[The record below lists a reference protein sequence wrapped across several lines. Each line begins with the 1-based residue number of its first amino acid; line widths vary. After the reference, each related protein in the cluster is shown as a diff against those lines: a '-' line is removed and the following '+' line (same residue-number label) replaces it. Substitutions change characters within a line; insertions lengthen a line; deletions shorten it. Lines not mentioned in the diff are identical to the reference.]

1 MNVKRVLGI
10 CVLCVSVSLTT
21 NAQNNEFEKAYNAF
35 RQQAIKEYE
44 DFREKANKEYADFMR
59 QAWKSYQSLPEIPKP
74 KDEPPV
80 PPTPYPMEDKDE
92 PIKDTP
98 KPYEEVVPI
107 TEPDPQPKPVAPI
120 REQPQPEEH
129 YFKFNFFQTE
139 CKVRLDEN
147 HRFALK
153 DCQMNTLAD
162 AWEYLSGSEYNNVI
176 RDCLELRIR
185 HRLCDWAYLL
195 MLQELSDAYFGR
207 ETNESALLCAYLYC
221 QSGYQMRLGLGNNRL
236 YLLVASKHQIYESGY
251 WEIDGMF
258 YYPFNCQEQSL
269 EICGAS
275 FPNEQPLSLLV
286 NESPLLVEKPTES
299 RVLQAEYFPDAR
311 ANVASDENLISFF
324 ATYPTSM
331 LDDNF
336 CTRWSFYANTPMSE
350 RIKKQLYPSLQ
361 KAIQG
366 RSQYEAANVLLNFV
380 QTAFVYEYDDK
391 VWGGDRAFF
400 AEESLYYPYCDCE
413 DRSILFSRL
422 VRDLLGL
429 KVLLVYYPGHL
440 ATAVCFTDNVTGDY
454 ISLNN
459 QKYVVCDP
467 TYIGAPVG
475 ATMPDMDNGKAKVI
489 LLQTR

>member
-162 AWEYLSGSEYNNVI
+162 TWEYLSGSEYNNVI

-195 MLQELSDAYFGR
+195 MLQELSDAYLGR
-207 ETNESALLCAYLYC
+207 GTNESALLCAYLYC

-299 RVLQAEYFPDAR
+299 RVLQAEYFQNAR
-311 ANVASDENLISFF
+311 AEITSDENLISFF

-489 LLQTR
+489 LLQ

>member
-1 MNVKRVLGI
+1 MNMKRELGI
-10 CVLCVSVSLTT
+10 FVFVVMSLSAK
-21 NAQNNEFEKAYNAF
+21 AQVNGFEEAYKAF
-35 RQQAIKEYE
+35 RQQAIADYE
-44 DFREKANKEYADFMR
+44 SFRDKVNKEYAEFMR
-59 QAWKSYQSLPEIPKP
+59 QAWQSYQALPEIPKP

-80 PPTPYPMEDKDE
+80 PPTPYPEDDKDD

-98 KPYEEVVPI
+98 KPYEEVIPI
-107 TEPDPQPKPVAPI
+107 TEPEPQPKPVEPI
-120 REQPQPEEH
+120 REQPQPEEN
-129 YFKFNFFQTE
+129 YFKFSFFQTE
-139 CKVRLDEN
+139 CRVRLDES

-153 DCQMNTLAD
+153 DCQINTLAN
-162 AWEYLSGSEYNNVI
+162 AWERLAGSEYNNAI

-195 MLQELSDAYFGR
+195 MLQELSDAYCRQG
-207 ETNESALLCAYLYC
+207 TSESTLLCAYLYC

-236 YLLVASKHQIYESGY
+236 YLLVASKHQIYDSGY

-258 YYPFNCQEQSL
+258 YYPFNCQEESL

-286 NESPLLVEKPTES
+286 NESPLLVEKVAQP
-299 RVLQAEYFPDAR
+299 RVLQSERYP
-311 ANVASDENLISFF
+311 NVKTEIASDENLVSFF

-336 CTRWSFYANTPMSE
+336 CTRWSFYANTPLNE
-350 RIKKQLYPSLQ
+350 RMKKQLYPSLQ
-361 KAIQG
+361 KSIQSK
-366 RSQYEAANVLLNFV
+366 SQHEAANVLLNFV

-459 QKYVVCDP
+459 QKFVVCDP

-475 ATMPDMDNGKAKVI
+475 VTMPDMDNANAKVI
-489 LLQTR
+489 LLK

>member
-1 MNVKRVLGI
+1 MDIKRRLG
-10 CVLCVSVSLTT
+10 LCVWLAVVSLTIH
-21 NAQNNEFEKAYNAF
+21 AQVNSFEEAYKAF
-35 RQQAIKEYE
+35 RQQTIDSYE
-44 DFREKANKEYADFMR
+44 DFRSKVNKEYADFMR
-59 QAWKSYQSLPEIPKP
+59 QVWKSYQVLPEIPKP

-80 PPTPYPMEDKDE
+80 PPTPYPQEDKDE

-98 KPYEEVVPI
+98 QPYEEIIPI
-107 TEPDPQPKPVAPI
+107 VEPEPQPKPVAPI
-120 REQPQPEEH
+120 REQPQPEEE
-129 YFKFNFFQTE
+129 FFCFSFFQTAF
-139 CKVRLDEN
+139 KVRLNES

-162 AWEYLSGSEYNNVI
+162 AWEKLAGSEYNNVI

-195 MLQELSDAYFGR
+195 MLQELSDAYFGKN
-207 ETNESALLCAYLYC
+207 TNESALLCAYLYC
-221 QSGYQMRLGLGNNRL
+221 QSGYQMRLGLGNNHL

-269 EICGAS
+269 EICEAS
-275 FPNEQPLSLLV
+275 FPNEKPLSLLV
-286 NESPLLVEKPTES
+286 NESPLFIERPTKL
-299 RVLQAEYFPDAR
+299 RTLQSENYPSVKADIS
-311 ANVASDENLISFF
+311 SDENLVNFF

-331 LDDNF
+331 LGDNF
-336 CTRWSFYANTPMSE
+336 CTRWSFYANTPMSD
-350 RIKKQLYPSLQ
+350 RMKTQLYPLLKS
-361 KAIQG
+361 AIQG
-366 RSQYEAANVLLNFV
+366 RSQHEAVDMLLNFV

-400 AEESLYYPYCDCE
+400 AEESLYYPFCDCE

-422 VRDLLGL
+422 VRDLVGV

-440 ATAVCFTDNVTGDY
+440 ATAVCFTEKVSGDY
-454 ISLNN
+454 ILLDNR
-459 QKYVVCDP
+459 KYVVCDP

-475 ATMPDMDNGKAKVI
+475 ITMPDMDNNTAKVI
-489 LLQTR
+489 LLK

>member
-1 MNVKRVLGI
+1 MNMKRVLGI
-10 CVLCVSVSLTT
+10 CVLCVSAFLTT
-21 NAQNNEFEKAYNAF
+21 NAQNNGFEKAYNAF

-59 QAWKSYQSLPEIPKP
+59 LVWKSYQSLPEIPKP

-92 PIKDTP
+92 PIKNTP

-107 TEPDPQPKPVAPI
+107 TEPEPQPKPVSPI

-139 CKVRLDEN
+139 CKVRLDES
-147 HRFALK
+147 HRFTLN
-153 DCQMNTLAD
+153 DCHINTLAN
-162 AWEYLSGSEYNNVI
+162 AWERLAGNEYNNAI
-176 RDCLELRIR
+176 RDCLELRIH
-185 HRLCDWAYLL
+185 HRLCDWGYLL
-195 MLQELSDAYFGR
+195 MLQELSDAYLGR

-286 NESPLLVEKPTES
+286 NESPLLVQKPTES
-299 RVLQAEYFPDAR
+299 RVLQAKYFSDAR
-311 ANVASDENLISFF
+311 AEVTSDENLISFF

-336 CTRWSFYANTPMSE
+336 CTRWSFYANTPM
-350 RIKKQLYPSLQ
+350 R
-361 KAIQG
+361 
-366 RSQYEAANVLLNFV
+366 
-380 QTAFVYEYDDK
+380 
-391 VWGGDRAFF
+391 
-400 AEESLYYPYCDCE
+400 
-413 DRSILFSRL
+413 
-422 VRDLLGL
+422 
-429 KVLLVYYPGHL
+429 
-440 ATAVCFTDNVTGDY
+440 
-454 ISLNN
+454 
-459 QKYVVCDP
+459 
-467 TYIGAPVG
+467 
-475 ATMPDMDNGKAKVI
+475 NG
-489 LLQTR
+489 

>member
-1 MNVKRVLGI
+1 MDMKRVLGI
-10 CVLCVSVSLTT
+10 GAMLAIVSVTAK
-21 NAQNNEFEKAYNAF
+21 AQVNEFEKAYHAF
-35 RQQAIKEYE
+35 RKQAVKEYA

-59 QAWKSYQSLPEIPKP
+59 QAWERHQALPEIPKP

-80 PPTPYPMEDKDE
+80 PPTPYPKDDKGQ

-107 TEPDPQPKPVAPI
+107 TEPEPQPKPVAPI
-120 REQPQPEEH
+120 HEQPQPEEK
-129 YFKFNFFQTE
+129 YFNFSFFQTA
-139 CKVRLDEN
+139 CKVRLNEN

-153 DCQMNTLAD
+153 DCQLNTLSN
-162 AWEYLSGSEYNNVI
+162 AWERLSKSEYNNVI

-185 HRLCDWAYLL
+185 HQLCDWGYLL
-195 MLQELSDAYFGR
+195 MLQELSDAYFGKA
-207 ETNESALLCAYLYC
+207 TNESTLLCAYLYC
-221 QSGYQMRLGLGNNRL
+221 QSGYQMRLGLGNGRL
-236 YLLVASKHQIYESGY
+236 YLLVASKHQIYNHAY
-251 WEIDGMF
+251 WTINGMA
-258 YYPFNCQEQSL
+258 YYPLNCQEKSL

-286 NESPLLVEKPTES
+286 NESPLLVEKPAGA
-299 RVLQAEYFPDAR
+299 RILQSKAFPNAKAE
-311 ANVASDENLISFF
+311 VTSDENLISFF

-331 LDDNF
+331 LGDNF

-350 RIKKQLYPSLQ
+350 RMKEQLYTSL
-361 KAIQG
+361 KNAIQG
-366 RSQYEAANVLLNFV
+366 KSQHEAANILLNFV

-440 ATAVCFTDNVTGDY
+440 ATAVHFTDHVTGDY
-454 ISLNN
+454 IALNN

-475 ATMPDMDNGKAKVI
+475 ATMPDMDNGSATVI
-489 LLQTR
+489 LLE

>member
-1 MNVKRVLGI
+1 MKLGI
-10 CVLCVSVSLTT
+10 FVLFAVISFTAK
-21 NAQNNEFEKAYNAF
+21 AQVNGFEEAYKAF
-35 RQQAIKEYE
+35 RQQAIADYE
-44 DFREKANKEYADFMR
+44 SFRDKVNKEYADFMR
-59 QAWKSYQSLPEIPKP
+59 QVWQSYQSLPEIPKP

-80 PPTPYPMEDKDE
+80 PPTPYPKDDKDE

-98 KPYEEVVPI
+98 KPYEDVIPI
-107 TEPDPQPKPVAPI
+107 LEPEPQPKPVEPI
-120 REQPQPEEH
+120 KEQPQPEEN
-129 YFKFNFFQTE
+129 YFKFSFFQTE
-139 CKVRLDEN
+139 CKVRLDES
-147 HRFALK
+147 HRLALK

-162 AWEYLSGSEYNNVI
+162 AWERLSGSEYNNAI

-195 MLQELSDAYFGR
+195 MLQTLSDSFFGQG
-207 ETNESALLCAYLYC
+207 TNESTLLCAYLFC

-236 YLLVASKHQIYESGY
+236 YLLIASKHQIYESGY

-286 NESPLLVEKPTES
+286 NESPLLVEKISQPRT
-299 RVLQAEYFPDAR
+299 LQSERYPNVKAEI
-311 ANVASDENLISFF
+311 VSDENLVSFF

-336 CTRWSFYANTPMSE
+336 CTRWSFYANTLMSE
-350 RIKKQLYPSLQ
+350 RMKKQLYPTLLKS
-361 KAIQG
+361 IQG
-366 RSQYEAANVLLNFV
+366 KSQHEAANVLLNFV
-380 QTAFVYEYDDK
+380 QTAFIYEYDDK

-440 ATAVCFTDNVTGDY
+440 ATAVCFTENVTGDY
-454 ISLNN
+454 ISLDHR
-459 QKYVVCDP
+459 KYVVCDP

-475 ATMPDMDNGKAKVI
+475 ATMPDMDNTQAKVI
-489 LLQTR
+489 LLK

>member
-1 MNVKRVLGI
+1 MKRVLGI
-10 CVLCVSVSLTT
+10 CVLCIVVSLTT
-21 NAQNNEFEKAYNAF
+21 NAQVNEFEKAYNAF

-80 PPTPYPMEDKDE
+80 PPTPYPEDDKDE

-107 TEPDPQPKPVAPI
+107 TEPEPQPKPVAPI
-120 REQPQPEEH
+120 REQPQPEEQ
-129 YFKFNFFQTE
+129 YFEFNFFQTE
-139 CKVRLDEN
+139 CKVRLDER

-153 DCQMNTLAD
+153 DCQMNTLAE

-207 ETNESALLCAYLYC
+207 ETNESVLLCAYLYC

-361 KAIQG
+361 KTIQG
-366 RSQYEAANVLLNFV
+366 KSQYEAANVLLNFV

-475 ATMPDMDNGKAKVI
+475 ATMPEMDNGKAKVI
-489 LLQTR
+489 LLQ

>member
-1 MNVKRVLGI
+1 MDIRRRLGM
-10 CVLCVSVSLTT
+10 CVLFVVVFLTA
-21 NAQNNEFEKAYNAF
+21 NGQVNGFEEAYKAF
-35 RQQAIKEYE
+35 RQQAIDDYE
-44 DFREKANKEYADFMR
+44 TFRDKVNKEYADFMR
-59 QAWKSYQSLPEIPKP
+59 QAWKQYQVLPEIPKP

-80 PPTPYPMEDKDE
+80 PPTPYPQDDKAE

-98 KPYEEVVPI
+98 HPYEEIIPI
-107 TEPDPQPKPVAPI
+107 VEPEPQPKPVAPI
-120 REQPQPEEH
+120 REQPQPEEK
-129 YFKFNFFQTE
+129 YFEFSFFQTA

-153 DCQMNTLAD
+153 DFQMNTLAD
-162 AWEYLSGSEYNNVI
+162 VWERLAGSEYNNVI

-185 HRLCDWAYLL
+185 YRLCDWAYLL
-195 MLQELSDAYFGR
+195 MLQELSDAFLGR
-207 ETNESALLCAYLYC
+207 NSNESVLFCAYLYC

-236 YLLVASKHQIYESGY
+236 YLLVASKHQIYDSGY
-251 WEIDGMF
+251 WEIDGMS

-286 NESPLLVEKPTES
+286 NESPLFTECPS
-299 RVLQAEYFPDAR
+299 SARILQSENYPIAKAS
-311 ANVASDENLISFF
+311 VSSDENLIRFF

-331 LDDNF
+331 LEDNF
-336 CTRWSFYANTPMSE
+336 CTRWSFYANTTMNE
-350 RIKKQLYPSLQ
+350 RVKKQLYPPLRSV
-361 KAIQG
+361 IQG
-366 RSQYEAANVLLNFV
+366 KSQQEAANILLNFV

-391 VWGGDRAFF
+391 VWGNDRAFF

-440 ATAVCFTDNVTGDY
+440 ATAVRFTEPVTGDY

-459 QKYVVCDP
+459 NKYIVCDP

-489 LLQTR
+489 LLE

>member
-1 MNVKRVLGI
+1 MNMKRKWSFCILFAVVL
-10 CVLCVSVSLTT
+10 LTA
-21 NAQNNEFEKAYNAF
+21 NAQNNEFRKAYDEF
-35 RQQAIKEYE
+35 RRQAIKDYE
-44 DFREKANKEYADFMR
+44 TFRDKANKEYADFMR
-59 QAWKSYQSLPEIPKP
+59 QAWEQYQALPEIPKP

-80 PPTPYPMEDKDE
+80 PPTPYPKDDKDE
-92 PIKDTP
+92 PIKDIP
-98 KPYEEVVPI
+98 KPYEEIIPI
-107 TEPDPQPKPVAPI
+107 PEPEPQPKPVVPI
-120 REQPQPEEH
+120 REQPQPEET
-129 YFKFNFFQTE
+129 YFEFSFFQTP
-139 CKVRLDEN
+139 CKVRLDEI
-147 HRFALK
+147 HRFSLK
-153 DCQMNTLAD
+153 DCRINTLAD
-162 AWEYLSGSEYNNVI
+162 AWEHLSGSGYNNVI

-185 HRLCDWAYLL
+185 HKLCDWAYLL
-195 MLQELSDAYFGR
+195 MLQTLSDAYFGAN
-207 ETNESALLCAYLYC
+207 TNESALLCAYLYC

-258 YYPFNCQEQSL
+258 YYPFNCQEESL

-286 NESPLLVEKPTES
+286 NESPLFAERLTDL
-299 RVLQAEYFPDAR
+299 RILQSENYP
-311 ANVASDENLISFF
+311 NVKAKVSSDENLISFF

-331 LDDNF
+331 LGDNF

-350 RIKKQLYPSLQ
+350 NVKNQLYSSLRSH
-361 KAIQG
+361 IQG
-366 RSQYEAANVLLNFV
+366 KSQYEAVNMLLNFV

-422 VRDLLGL
+422 VRDLVGL

-440 ATAVCFTDNVTGDY
+440 ATAVHFTEPLTGDY
-454 ISLNN
+454 ILLDN
-459 QKYVVCDP
+459 QKYIVCDP

-475 ATMPDMDNGKAKVI
+475 ATMPDMDNGKSKVI
-489 LLQTR
+489 LLE

>member
-1 MNVKRVLGI
+1 MKRLFSIFLVW
-10 CVLCVSVSLTT
+10 VSMSMS
-21 NAQNNEFEKAYNAF
+21 AQTYQDVYEAF
-35 RQQAIKEYE
+35 RQQAIDDYE
-44 DFREKANKEYADFMR
+44 NFRDKVNKEYADFMR
-59 QAWKSYQSLPEIPKP
+59 QVWKQYQALPEISKP
-74 KDEPPV
+74 EDEPPV
-80 PPTPYPMEDKDE
+80 PPTPYPKDDKDT

-98 KPYEEVVPI
+98 QPYEEVLPI
-107 TEPDPQPKPVAPI
+107 VEPAPQPKPVAPI
-120 REQPQPEEH
+120 REQPQPEE
-129 YFKFNFFQTE
+129 KFFEFSFFQTA
-139 CKVRLDEN
+139 CKVRLGES
-147 HRFALK
+147 HRFTLK

-162 AWEYLSGSEYNNVI
+162 VWERLAGSEYDNVI

-195 MLQELSDAYFGR
+195 MLQELSDAYFGGD
-207 ETNESALLCAYLYC
+207 TNESTLLSAYLYC
-221 QSGYQMRLGLGNNRL
+221 QSGYQMRLGLGNNKL

-251 WEIDGMF
+251 WEIDGML

-286 NESPLLVEKPTES
+286 NESPLFTEYPS
-299 RVLQAEYFPDAR
+299 NVRILQSENYPMAKAS
-311 ANVASDENLISFF
+311 VSSDENLVSFF

-331 LDDNF
+331 LDNNF

-350 RIKKQLYPSLQ
+350 SVKKQLYPSLQ
-361 KAIQG
+361 RAIQG
-366 RSQYEAANVLLNFV
+366 KSQHEAANILLNFV

-429 KVLLVYYPGHL
+429 KVMLVYYPGHL
-440 ATAVCFTDNVTGDY
+440 ATAVHFTESVSGDY

-459 QKYVVCDP
+459 NKYVVCDP

-475 ATMPDMDNGKAKVI
+475 ATMPDMDNGNVKVI
-489 LLQTR
+489 LLK

>member
-1 MNVKRVLGI
+1 MDIRRRLGL
-10 CVLCVSVSLTT
+10 CVLFGIMSLMA
-21 NAQNNEFEKAYNAF
+21 NAQNNGFEEAYKAF
-35 RQQAIKEYE
+35 RQQAINDYE
-44 DFREKANKEYADFMR
+44 SFRDKVNKEYAEFMR
-59 QAWKSYQSLPEIPKP
+59 LAWDRYQALPEIPRP

-80 PPTPYPMEDKDE
+80 PPTPYPKDDKDE
-92 PIKDTP
+92 PIKDVP
-98 KPYEEVVPI
+98 QPYEEVIPVV
-107 TEPDPQPKPVAPI
+107 EPEPQPKPVVPI
-120 REQPQPEEH
+120 REQPQPEET
-129 YFKFNFFQTE
+129 FFNFSFFQTS
-139 CKVRLDEN
+139 CKVRLDES

-162 AWEYLSGSEYNNVI
+162 AWERLAGSEYNNVI
-176 RDCLELRIR
+176 RDCLELRVR
-185 HRLCDWAYLL
+185 HKLCDWAYLL
-195 MLQELSDAYFGR
+195 MLQELSDAYLGKG
-207 ETNESALLCAYLYC
+207 TNESVLLCAYLYC

-286 NESPLLVEKPTES
+286 NESPLFTEHPTDFRTLQSENYPQMQVKFSADES
-299 RVLQAEYFPDAR
+299 
-311 ANVASDENLISFF
+311 LISFF

-350 RIKKQLYPSLQ
+350 RIKKQFYPLL
-361 KAIQG
+361 KNAVQG
-366 RSQYEAANVLLNFV
+366 KSQHETANMLLNFV

-422 VRDLLGL
+422 IRDLLGL
-429 KVLLVYYPGHL
+429 KVVLVYYPGHL
-440 ATAVCFTDNVTGDY
+440 ATAVEFTEFVTGDY
-454 ISLNN
+454 ISLDGR
-459 QKYVVCDP
+459 KFVVCDP

-475 ATMPDMDNGKAKVI
+475 KTMLGMDNHTAKVI
-489 LLQTR
+489 ELH